1 MSYRKNKLTYRV
13 FCSHS
18 SDYPQNDL
26 DKIKAVCSELSTSQ
40 SSADFE
46 FQDMYTGQS
55 SDRKTKESLL
65 NDASRSDVFFRLLHD
80 VYGEGTKDEYDVAK
94 KKLGRDSVYT
104 FIRTDSD
111 KSKNL
116 FAELKTEEGS
126 GTIIDYSDLDYF
138 KRRVSD
144 ELSKYRD
151 ARNKNRWWR
160 RIIAAFVIIGLLYI
174 FSDGINKLIYR
185 KPQPDPIVPAEIE
198 DKSRDSFNER
208 IVNAEALLHQ
218 KKYSPARDSLNVLK
232 GACNPKWNKER
243 IRIDSLLL
251 LIPSDLPPYRPEP
264 PALNPPSDKPSTPVV
279 EDNTY
284 EIVGGQ
290 SSLRGYL
297 SNSIMNVLPR
307 LSKPSDDKKER
318 WTITIKQDL
327 SALEIP
333 KIIESDEYQIEIEY
347 GINVKDNL
355 TGKVILENT
364 VTTRG
369 RSPASQEDAK
379 KHSRQL
385 AAQEIAEQIKQCIQ

>member
-18 SDYPQNDL
+18 SDYPQDDL

-46 FQDMYTGQS
+46 FQDMYTGRS
-55 SDRKTKESLL
+55 SDKKTKESLL
-65 NDASRSDVFFRLLHD
+65 NDASSSDVFLRLLHE
-80 VYGEGTKDEYDVAK
+80 VYGDGTKGEYEEAK
-94 KKLGRDSVYT
+94 KKLGRDSIYT
-104 FIRTDSD
+104 FVRTDSD
-111 KSKNL
+111 KSRQL
-116 FAELKTEEGS
+116 SAEIKSEKGS
-126 GTIIDYSDLDYF
+126 GTIIDYSDLDFF
-138 KRRVSD
+138 KSKVKD
-144 ELSKYRD
+144 ELTKYRD
-151 ARNKNRWWR
+151 ARKKNRWWR

-185 KPQPDPIVPAEIE
+185 NPQPDPIVPAEIE
-198 DKSRDSFNER
+198 DKSRHSFNDR
-208 IVNAEALLHQ
+208 IANAEGLLLQ
-218 KKYSPARDSLNVLK
+218 KKYSPARYSLNVLS
-232 GACNPKWNKER
+232 GACNPEWNKEKS
-243 IRIDSLLL
+243 RIDSLLL
-251 LIPSDLPPYRPEP
+251 LIPSDPNPRPPVP
-264 PALNPPSDKPSTPVV
+264 PASILPTTPVV

-297 SNSIMNVLPR
+297 SNSIINVLPR

-318 WTITIKQDL
+318 WTITVEQDL

-369 RSPASQEDAK
+369 RSPASLEDAK

-385 AAQEIAEQIKQCIQ
+385 AAREIAEQIKQCIQ